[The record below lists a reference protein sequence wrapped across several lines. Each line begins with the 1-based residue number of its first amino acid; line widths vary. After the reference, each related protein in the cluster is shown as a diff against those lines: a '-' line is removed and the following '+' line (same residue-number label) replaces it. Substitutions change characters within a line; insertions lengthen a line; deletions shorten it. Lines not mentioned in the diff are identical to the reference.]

1 MCSAREFAQSS
12 ALVFRRVTD
21 CTSYG
26 LPILFHRVVC
36 SPWFYKLSN
45 ILAAGGCR
53 IVSPCY
59 AMLGQT
65 GEIRSRF
72 GLETVAEFIGKQKER
87 LLPDPFPLNFNLAA
101 SLQTLFAHKARSH
114 FGQDSLHPL
123 PLTTFP
129 DYKTAKYTRR
139 RRRSEPSQ
147 LLETWDRSWRSSH
160 RSYLSLTSLP

>member
-1 MCSAREFAQSS
+1 MPPMVCRSYFTASCVPLGFISFPISWLPEVAGLSLHATQCS
-12 ALVFRRVTD
+12 
-21 CTSYG
+21 
-26 LPILFHRVVC
+26 
-36 SPWFYKLSN
+36 
-45 ILAAGGCR
+45 
-53 IVSPCY
+53 
-59 AMLGQT
+59 GQT
-65 GEIRSRF
+65 GEIRSRC
-72 GLETVAEFIGKQKER
+72 GRETVAEFIGKQKER